1 MKQRLLL
8 LITALMLCIGAKAEN
23 TTEQVINGL
32 RYIIHTDENYAVVT
46 SNKYNQPIIVIPT
59 SITWEGKEYPVTE
72 LGDKCFEGCTN
83 LESITIP
90 SSVTSIGSY
99 CFYDCYSLFSVDIKS
114 TSITFEGG
122 CFASTAIDDFTIMAT
137 TPPEI
142 TSSFDKCNINLARL
156 MVPKNSINDYRNS
169 GWGEFGTISTATD
182 FKPTTA
188 YLHSVDG
195 LQYIAYTDRG
205 YAVLIADNYTQSE
218 INIPASI
225 LFGGTEYPVKE
236 IAGGCFD
243 GCWLLTSVTIPSSV
257 TSLGDRCF
265 NCCTRLVSVN
275 IPESVTSLGDECFC
289 TCYSLA
295 YIDIPSSVKSLGD
308 NCFDNCWSLTSITIP
323 SSITSLGF
331 ACFAGCK
338 NLTSVSI
345 PSSVTSL
352 GGSCFS
358 NCSSLTSVTIPS
370 SVTNIENSCFEDCSG
385 LTSII
390 LPPSL
395 TNLGNRC
402 FDNCNNLAT
411 VYISPKEIYVSKS
424 DNWHFATSLS
434 AYKDKLKPYIQFVT
448 ADGTPYKYATLCLR
462 NRVNLNEGTCE
473 NMGEI
478 YTVQSVGSGKAILEK
493 VSTGVLEP
501 GVAYIVANNNRD
513 GLTIP
518 NGATFTLDET
528 AGLLD
533 EPIKSAFMHG
543 TFDDTYAPAGSYVL
557 QPDGKFHIV
566 AQSNTILVGA
576 NRAYLNVPSGADNA
590 PVMSMQFGGET
601 TSIDGITET
610 QKETDN
616 SLYDLMGRRVTTP
629 QKGQIYIR
637 GGKKVIY

>member
-1 MKQRLLL
+1 
-8 LITALMLCIGAKAEN
+8 
-23 TTEQVINGL
+23 
-32 RYIIHTDENYAVVT
+32 
-46 SNKYNQPIIVIPT
+46 
-59 SITWEGKEYPVTE
+59 
-72 LGDKCFEGCTN
+72 
-83 LESITIP
+83 
-90 SSVTSIGSY
+90 
-99 CFYDCYSLFSVDIKS
+99 
-114 TSITFEGG
+114 
-122 CFASTAIDDFTIMAT
+122 
-137 TPPEI
+137 
-142 TSSFDKCNINLARL
+142 

-188 YLHSVDG
+188 YLHFVDG
-195 LQYIAYTDRG
+195 LQYIVYTDRG

-225 LFGGTEYPVKE
+225 LFGETEYPVKE

-243 GCWLLTSVTIPSSV
+243 GCYRLTSITIPSSV

-265 NCCTRLVSVN
+265 DCCTRLVSVN
-275 IPESVTSLGDECFC
+275 IPESVTSLGDECFSS
-289 TCYSLA
+289 CYGLA
-295 YIDIPSSVKSLGD
+295 YIDIPSSVKSLGQ

-331 ACFAGCK
+331 ACFFGCK

-370 SVTNIENSCFEDCSG
+370 SVTNIESSCFEDCSG

-395 TNLGNRC
+395 TSLGNWC

-411 VYISPKEIYVSKS
+411 IYISPKEIYASKS

-462 NRVNLNEGTCE
+462 NRVNLNDETCE

-501 GVAYIVANNNRD
+501 GVAYIVANNSRD

-533 EPIKSAFMHG
+533 EPIKSAFMQG

-637 GGKKVIY
+637 GGKKVIH